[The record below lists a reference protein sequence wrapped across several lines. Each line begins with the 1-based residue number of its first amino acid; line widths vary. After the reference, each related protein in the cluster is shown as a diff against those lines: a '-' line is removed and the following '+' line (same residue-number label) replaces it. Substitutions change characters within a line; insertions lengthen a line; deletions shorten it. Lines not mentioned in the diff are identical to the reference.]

1 MELTTVVLVVL
12 VVLVALVAFVVGY
25 ALGRRRSGGTRVVW
39 QSAAPDLPADA
50 ELEELVR
57 RGRKIDAIRRYRELH
72 GGGLKDAKDAVDRL
86 EARVRAGQAPQ
97 HGRHR

>member
-1 MELTTVVLVVL
+1 MELTTVALVAV
-12 VVLVALVAFVVGY
+12 VALVALAVGY

-39 QSAAPDLPADA
+39 QGAAPDLPADA

-72 GGGLKDAKDAVDRL
+72 GGGLKDAKDAVERL
-86 EARVRAGQAPQ
+86 EARLRTGPPPQ
-97 HGRHR
+97 HGRDR